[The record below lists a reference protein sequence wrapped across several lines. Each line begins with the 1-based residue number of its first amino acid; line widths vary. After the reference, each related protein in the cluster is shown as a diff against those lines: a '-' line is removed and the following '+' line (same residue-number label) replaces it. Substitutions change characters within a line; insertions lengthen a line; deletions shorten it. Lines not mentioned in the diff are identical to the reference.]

1 MFSWKMEKK
10 DGLTVELL
18 SNGDLIIRLHYL
30 RELLYDLEMN
40 LDPISKKEWGFV
52 YLIQGD
58 ETR

>member
-10 DGLTVELL
+10 DGLIVELL

-40 LDPISKKEWGFV
+40 LGPHS
-52 YLIQGD
+52 
-58 ETR
+58 